1 MVYNRTT
8 FCIASMIMI
17 HNRTTYERTH
27 MIIHTYTY
35 TQYFYFIVFILF
47 LCLFFIHK
55 SNAKKKEKKTFFVL
69 MLALFFVF
77 QSIPLYRCMLLCVA
91 EYVFSAH
98 FYFEIIF
105 LAGD

>member
-1 MVYNRTT
+1 MLFKGTMVYNRTT

-55 SNAKKKEKKTFFVL
+55 SNAKKKK
-69 MLALFFVF
+69 
-77 QSIPLYRCMLLCVA
+77 
-91 EYVFSAH
+91 
-98 FYFEIIF
+98 
-105 LAGD
+105 